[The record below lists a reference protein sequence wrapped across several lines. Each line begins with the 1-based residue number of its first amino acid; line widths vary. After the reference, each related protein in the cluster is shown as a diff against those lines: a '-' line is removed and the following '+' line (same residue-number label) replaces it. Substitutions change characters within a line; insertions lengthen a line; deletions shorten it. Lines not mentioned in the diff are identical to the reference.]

1 MGVIVDFHAH
11 DSYLVITIA
20 SVHAPPGPPSMAQF
34 LSVHPTHPQPR
45 LVRRAAEILAA
56 GGVIAYPTDSS
67 YALGCRIGD
76 LDAVRRIR
84 ALRGIDDRHHLTLLC
99 RDMAD
104 VGRYAHVDNWQ
115 FRMLRQAAPGP
126 YTFLLPATREV
137 PRQFKHAKRHTI
149 GVRIPS
155 HPFVRALLAELGEP
169 MVSSTLIPPG
179 DSVAL
184 PDADAV
190 RARYEHEL
198 DAVVDAGP
206 CTTDLTT
213 VVDLSQPP
221 ATVVRHGAG
230 NVAALGIGEASATEL
245 G

>member
-1 MGVIVDFHAH
+1 
-11 DSYLVITIA
+11 
-20 SVHAPPGPPSMAQF
+20 MAQ
-34 LSVHPTHPQPR
+34 LLTVHPTHPQPR
-45 LVRRAAEILAA
+45 LVRRAAEILAD
-56 GGVIAYPTDSS
+56 GGVLAYPTDSS
-67 YALGCRIGD
+67 YAIGCRLGD

-84 ALRGIDDRHHLTLLC
+84 TLRGIDDRHHLTLLC

-115 FRMLRQAAPGP
+115 FRILRLAAPGP
-126 YTFLLPATREV
+126 FTFLLPATRDV

-155 HPFVRALLAELGEP
+155 HPFLRALLAIHGEP
-169 MVSSTLIPPG
+169 MVSSTLIPPQQ
-179 DSVAL
+179 DAAL

-190 RARYEHEL
+190 RERYEHEL

-206 CTTDLTT
+206 CASTLTT
-213 VVDLSQPP
+213 VIDLLQPP
-221 ATVVRHGAG
+221 GVVMRHGAG
-230 NVAALGIGEASATEL
+230 DAGPLGVSAIAAEL

>member
-1 MGVIVDFHAH
+1 
-11 DSYLVITIA
+11 
-20 SVHAPPGPPSMAQF
+20 MAQ
-34 LSVHPTHPQPR
+34 LLTVHPTHPQPR
-45 LVRRAAEILAA
+45 LVRRAAEILAD
-56 GGVIAYPTDSS
+56 GGVLAYPTDSS
-67 YALGCRIGD
+67 YAIGCRLGD

-115 FRMLRQAAPGP
+115 FRILRLAAPGP
-126 YTFLLPATREV
+126 FTFLLPATRDV
-137 PRQFKHAKRHTI
+137 PHQFKHAKRHTI

-155 HPFVRALLAELGEP
+155 HPFLRALLAVHGEP
-169 MVSSTLIPPG
+169 MVSSTLIPPQQEA
-179 DSVAL
+179 AL

-190 RARYEHEL
+190 RGRYEHEL

-206 CTTDLTT
+206 CASMLTT
-213 VVDLSQPP
+213 VIDLLQPP
-221 ATVVRHGAG
+221 GVVVRHGAG
-230 NVAALGIGEASATEL
+230 DAGPLGVSAAAAEL